1 MRTTSHTCQALL
13 VYLPRMAHR
22 KSAVHLLLMPIFATF
37 STHFAKSVKIPTR
50 LVLPNRTGSVLAS
63 SKETAGCERNALN
76 SATCKFRQFARH
88 SEQAHPLLRSQLHDS
103 QVTAITS
110 WQQASLGQFQ
120 GSTRQKATDNPFAG
134 HMLSNHDLSFDAP
147 DRAIKRCRTTI
158 SGHRTT
164 RHGRNPV
171 HNRRSWATG
180 PRRSRIPRP
189 RDSRLHRHV
198 EIRRRVGPA
207 G

>member
-1 MRTTSHTCQALL
+1 
-13 VYLPRMAHR
+13 MAHR
-22 KSAVHLLLMPIFATF
+22 KSAVYLLLMPIFATF
-37 STHFAKSVKIPTR
+37 STHFAKSVKIPTPPT
-50 LVLPNRTGSVLAS
+50 LPNRTGSVLAS

-76 SATCKFRQFARH
+76 SAACEFRQFARH
-88 SEQAHPLLRSQLHDS
+88 SEQACPLLRSQLHYPR
-103 QVTAITS
+103 VTAITPR
-110 WQQASLGQFQ
+110 QQPSLGRFQ

-171 HNRRSWATG
+171 RNRRSWATG
-180 PRRSRIPRP
+180 PRRSPIPR
-189 RDSRLHRHV
+189 RKGSHRVRHV
-198 EIRRRVGPA
+198 EIRRRVDPVG
-207 G
+207 

>member
-1 MRTTSHTCQALL
+1 
-13 VYLPRMAHR
+13 MAHR
-22 KSAVHLLLMPIFATF
+22 KSAVYLLLMPIFATF

-63 SKETAGCERNALN
+63 RKETAGCERNALN
-76 SATCKFRQFARH
+76 SAACEFRQFARH
-88 SEQAHPLLRSQLHDS
+88 SEQARPLLRSQLHYPR
-103 QVTAITS
+103 VTAITPR
-110 WQQASLGQFQ
+110 QQPSVGQFRDLPL
-120 GSTRQKATDNPFAG
+120 GKPETTRSCG

-171 HNRRSWATG
+171 HSRRSWATE

>member
-22 KSAVHLLLMPIFATF
+22 KSAVYLLLMPIFATF

-63 SKETAGCERNALN
+63 RKETAGCERNALN
-76 SATCKFRQFARH
+76 SAACEFRQFARH
-88 SEQAHPLLRSQLHDS
+88 SEQARPLLRSQLHYPR
-103 QVTAITS
+103 VTAITS
-110 WQQASLGQFQ
+110 RQQPSLGRFQ

-147 DRAIKRCRTTI
+147 DRAIKQCLTTI

-171 HNRRSWATG
+171 HSRRSWATE